1 MNWEK
6 NKITIHILASKII
19 PLLKGRYLLC
29 LLFFLIL
36 FFCFYF
42 LFPVSLSDKPYSTLL
57 LDRDGE
63 IIGATVA
70 DDGQFRFPQ
79 MNVLPP
85 KYVIA
90 VLTFEDKRF
99 LCHKGVD
106 LIAISRAAIQNLKAG
121 SVVSGASTL
130 SMQVIRLACNNP
142 SRTWSEKIKEMMLA
156 LRLEQEYS
164 KYEIL
169 LMYASQAPFGG
180 NIVGLRAAA
189 VKYFDRQP
197 EELSWAEAALLAVLP
212 NAPSLIFP
220 GRNNHLLLKK
230 RDLLLKHLYERGCMQ
245 EDDYKLAL
253 TEPLPTNIYTV
264 ASYAPHLLVN
274 ARLKNKGQVCQSYI
288 DTRLQQRVN
297 DIVKRHSERL
307 SYNHVYNAAVLVAHI
322 PTGEVRAYVGNSPS
336 RPGSRGNDVDI
347 ITSVRSSGSI
357 LKPSLYA
364 LMLDKGKILP
374 TTLIAD
380 IPSRFGGYAP
390 SNFNRDFRGVVSA
403 DKALSMS
410 LNVPFVRML
419 REYDYHLFYEDLKRM
434 GITSLNQNA
443 DHYGLSLILGGAETS
458 LWDVCNMY
466 AGMASVLMHY
476 NTRDGSYLDNEYKR
490 LRLWH
495 SEETKQK
502 EVKYGVV
509 SAASVWFTLKALGE
523 VERPE
528 LESGWKNFASNID
541 LFWKTGT
548 SFGFRDAWAVGVNGE
563 YVIGV
568 WVGNADG
575 EGRPGL
581 TGVRVAAPLLFE
593 VAALLPSTNRYYQ
606 PVEEMEQAVVCRVSG
621 HRASDICPVTDTLW
635 INRSG
640 SRTVTCPYHRLIH
653 LDQTGMYQV
662 NSECEPV
669 HRIKTTPWFVLSP
682 VQEWYYTRM
691 YSDYKRLPPFRA
703 DCRSSLGDVMEM
715 IYPSKGVKVFI
726 PRELGG
732 EKVRVVFE
740 MAHREPRTEVYW
752 HIDESYVGTTRN
764 IHQLEINVE
773 EGRHLLTL
781 VDAMGNMLRQ
791 YFTVVGKDT

>member
-1 MNWEK
+1 MNWGK
-6 NKITIHILASKII
+6 CKITVRGLTLKTS
-19 PLLKGRYLLC
+19 PLLKGTSLLC
-29 LLFFLIL
+29 LLLFFVV

-42 LFPVSLSDKPYSTLL
+42 LFPLSLTDKSYSTLL

-70 DDGQFRFPQ
+70 DDEQFRFPR
-79 MNVLPP
+79 MNALPP
-85 KYVIA
+85 KYVMA

-99 LCHKGVD
+99 LYHKGVD
-106 LIAISRAAIQNLKAG
+106 PVAIFRAGIQNTKAR
-121 SVVSGASTL
+121 SVVSGGSTIT
-130 SMQVIRLACNNP
+130 MQAVRLARNNP

-169 LMYASQAPFGG
+169 LMYASHAPFGG
-180 NIVGLRAAA
+180 NIVGLRAAS

-220 GRNNHLLLKK
+220 GKNNHLLRQK
-230 RDLLLKHLYERGCMQ
+230 RDRLLRQLHEAGYMPD
-245 EDDYKLAL
+245 DDYKLAL
-253 TEPLPTNIYTV
+253 TEPLPEKKYTLPNI
-264 ASYAPHLLVN
+264 APHLLVN
-274 ARLKNKGQVCQSYI
+274 AQLKSKGQACASYI
-288 DTRLQQRVN
+288 DSRLQKRVN
-297 DIVKRHSERL
+297 DIVQRHSERL

-322 PTGEVRAYVGNSPS
+322 PTGEVRAYVGNTPS
-336 RPGSRGNDVDI
+336 RDGSRGNNVDI
-347 ITSVRSSGSI
+347 ITSARSSGSI
-357 LKPSLYA
+357 LKPALYA
-364 LMLDKGKILP
+364 LMLEKGKILP

-390 SNFNRDFRGVVSA
+390 SNFNRDFRGVVPA
-403 DKALSMS
+403 DKTLSMS

-419 REYDYHLFYEDLKRM
+419 REYDYHLFYEDLKQM
-434 GITSLNQNA
+434 GITSLNQDA

-476 NTRDGSYLDNEYKR
+476 NTRDGSYFENEYKR
-490 LRLWH
+490 LRQWR
-495 SEETKQK
+495 SEEADPK
-502 EVKYGVV
+502 EIRHGIV

-528 LESGWKNFASNID
+528 LESGWKNFASNIS

-563 YVIGV
+563 YVVGV

-575 EGRPGL
+575 EGRSGL

-606 PVEEMEQAVVCRVSG
+606 PVEEMEQTVVCRASG
-621 HRASDICPVTDTLW
+621 YRASDICPETDTLW

-640 SRTVTCPYHRLIH
+640 SRTVVCPYHRLVH
-653 LDQTGMYQV
+653 LDQTGTFQV

-669 HRIKTTPWFVLSP
+669 YRIKTVSWFVLTP

-691 YSDYKRLPPFRA
+691 HSDYKRLPPFRA
-703 DCRSSLGDVMEM
+703 DCRSSLSDVMEM
-715 IYPSKGVKVFI
+715 IYPSRGIKVFI

-732 EKVRVVFE
+732 EKQRVVFE
-740 MAHREPRTEVYW
+740 MAHREPATEVYW
-752 HIDESYVGTTRN
+752 HIDENYVGTTRN
-764 IHQLEINVE
+764 IHQLEIDVE

-781 VDAMGNMLRQ
+781 VDASGNILRQ
-791 YFTVVGKDT
+791 YFTVVGKER

>member
-6 NKITIHILASKII
+6 YKITVRGLTLKAS
-19 PLLKGRYLLC
+19 PLLKGTSLLC
-29 LLFFLIL
+29 LLLFFIV

-42 LFPVSLSDKPYSTLL
+42 LFPLSLTDKSYSTLL

-70 DDGQFRFPQ
+70 DDEQFRFPR
-79 MNVLPP
+79 MNALPP
-85 KYVIA
+85 KYVMA

-99 LCHKGVD
+99 LYHKGVD
-106 LIAISRAAIQNLKAG
+106 PVAIFRAGIQNTKAR
-121 SVVSGASTL
+121 SVVSGGSTIT
-130 SMQVIRLACNNP
+130 MQAVRLARNNP

-169 LMYASQAPFGG
+169 LMYASHAPFGG
-180 NIVGLRAAA
+180 NIVGLRAAS

-220 GRNNHLLLKK
+220 GKNNHLLRQK
-230 RDLLLKHLYERGCMQ
+230 RDRLLRQLHEAGYMPD
-245 EDDYKLAL
+245 DDYKLAL
-253 TEPLPTNIYTV
+253 TEPLPEKIYTV
-264 ASYAPHLLVN
+264 PNIAPHLLVN
-274 ARLKNKGQVCQSYI
+274 ARLKNKGQACASYI
-288 DTRLQQRVN
+288 DSRLQKRVN
-297 DIVKRHSERL
+297 DIVQRHSERL

-322 PTGEVRAYVGNSPS
+322 PTGEVRAYVGNTPS
-336 RPGSRGNDVDI
+336 RNGSRGNDVDI
-347 ITSVRSSGSI
+347 ITSARSSGSI
-357 LKPSLYA
+357 LKPALYA
-364 LMLDKGKILP
+364 LMLEKGKILP

-390 SNFNRDFRGVVSA
+390 SNFNRDFRGVVPA
-403 DKALSMS
+403 DKTLSMS

-419 REYDYHLFYEDLKRM
+419 REYDYHLFYEDLKQM
-434 GITSLNQNA
+434 GITSLNRDA

-476 NTRDGSYLDNEYKR
+476 NTRDGSYFENEYKR
-490 LRLWH
+490 LRQWR
-495 SEETKQK
+495 SEEADPK
-502 EVKYGVV
+502 EIRHGIV

-528 LESGWKNFASNID
+528 LESGWKNFASNIS

-563 YVIGV
+563 YVVGV

-606 PVEEMEQAVVCRVSG
+606 PVEEMEQTVVCRASG
-621 HRASDICPVTDTLW
+621 NRASDICPETDTLW

-640 SRTVTCPYHRLIH
+640 SRTVVCPYHRFVH
-653 LDQTGMYQV
+653 LDQTGDFQV

-669 HRIKTTPWFVLSP
+669 YRIKTVPWFVLTP

-691 YSDYKRLPPFRA
+691 HSDYKRLPPFRS
-703 DCRSSLGDVMEM
+703 DCRSSLSDVMEM
-715 IYPSKGVKVFI
+715 IYPSRGIKVFI

-732 EKVRVVFE
+732 EKQRVVFE
-740 MAHREPRTEVYW
+740 MAHREPATEVYW
-752 HIDESYVGTTRN
+752 HVDENYAGTTRN
-764 IHQLEINVE
+764 IHQLEIDVE

-781 VDAMGNMLRQ
+781 VDASGNILRQ
-791 YFTVVGKDT
+791 YFTVVGKER